1 MLRTAAAVL
10 AALLAAA
17 ATGPAAADLQR
28 EVEKLVT
35 DAELGPTTVGMC
47 VARLTAAGP
56 EVLVEVE
63 ADTPLA
69 PASNMKLVTTAIAL
83 DRLGPGFAFETP
95 LSVFTEPD
103 GGGRSLLVVGSGDPG
118 FGDPELL
125 AEVGLDPEDV
135 ADAWV
140 EAVKQTGHTR
150 FERLLLDDAI
160 FDRTFI
166 HPDWPTDQLNR
177 WYCAEVAGINF
188 NDNCID
194 VLYRPGASPGSR
206 PSVQVFPTFPAM
218 LAESRNLAETGED
231 DAFWVSRP
239 LDANRFTF
247 RGTVAAART
256 EPLPVTVHDPPLFFG
271 RYLAHK
277 LDEAGIEVGEVRVAA
292 APPGVEPERIH
303 VVRST
308 MAGVMDRTNRDS
320 QNLFSE
326 ALFKRIGHEHSG
338 EPGSF
343 ENAAAAGKAYLGAA
357 VPGVDLAG
365 VVLSDGSGLARTN
378 RLTPRLLVG
387 VLAHVAAS
395 PPEAAAL
402 YRSSLAELGET
413 GTLARRGAGVEA
425 SRVFAKTGYIS
436 RVSALS
442 GYLVVPASQGDAAE
456 EAVYAFSMLFN
467 GFEPP
472 LSNRSMKKVQD
483 DLLALLD
490 EQLAAAAVAAQ

>member
-1 MLRTAAAVL
+1 MLRTAT
-10 AALLAAA
+10 AALLAALVTA
-17 ATGPAAADLQR
+17 SAAADLQGDVR
-28 EVEKLVT
+28 GLVEG
-35 DAELGPTTVGMC
+35 ANLGGTTAGIC

-56 EVLVEVE
+56 EVLVELG
-63 ADTPLA
+63 ADTLLA
-69 PASNMKLVTTAIAL
+69 PASNMKLVTTAAAL

-95 LSVFTEPD
+95 LSVFDEPG
-103 GGGRSLLVVGSGDPG
+103 GGGRSLLVSGSGDPG

-140 EAVKQTGHTR
+140 EAVKRTGHTR
-150 FERLLLDDAI
+150 FARLVVDDSI

-194 VLYRPGASPGSR
+194 VLYSPGASPGSR

-218 LAESRNLAETGED
+218 LAESRNLARTGED

-239 LDANRFTF
+239 LDANHFTF
-247 RGTVAAART
+247 RGTVADART

-277 LDEAGIEVGEVRVAA
+277 LDEAGIDVGEVVRGS
-292 APPGVEPERIH
+292 APENAEPERIH

-320 QNLFSE
+320 QNLFAES
-326 ALFKRIGHEHSG
+326 LFKRLGHEASG

-343 ENAAAAGKAYLGAA
+343 ENAAAAGKSFLSSA
-357 VPGVDLAG
+357 VPGADLSG

-378 RLTPRLLVG
+378 RVTPRLLVG

-395 PPEAAAL
+395 PPDAARL
-402 YRSSLAELGET
+402 YRSSLAELGES
-413 GTLARRGAGVEA
+413 GTLARRGDGVEA
-425 SRVFAKTGYIS
+425 SRVFAKTGFIS

-442 GYLVVPASQGDAAE
+442 GYLVVPARTIQARTSTPSRCCSTAGSRRCRTGA
-456 EAVYAFSMLFN
+456 
-467 GFEPP
+467 
-472 LSNRSMKKVQD
+472 
-483 DLLALLD
+483 
-490 EQLAAAAVAAQ
+490 